1 MHLSAMNV
9 SVERGGRRVVEG
21 ISFALWPGEALVITG
36 PNGAGKSTLLRCLA
50 GLLPHASGTIKR
62 PSSDPDSED
71 ENANTLIHYVGHA
84 ESLKA
89 SLTAV
94 ENLEFWSAMLG
105 TQAKGLTPEE
115 ALKRFGLN
123 HIADLPASYLSA
135 GQKRRVSLA
144 RLLVARR
151 MLWLL
156 DEPLTALDVGSQK
169 VLTQLMDEHLQAGG
183 MIIAATHAPLDLK
196 NIREMQL
203 GRAG

>member
-50 GLLPHASGTIKR
+50 GLLPHASGTIER
-62 PSSDPDSED
+62 PGDD
-71 ENANTLIHYVGHA
+71 ENSNTLIHYVGHA

-105 TQAKGLTPEE
+105 TRAKGLTPEE

-144 RLLVARR
+144 RLLVACR

-169 VLTQLMDEHLQAGG
+169 VLTQLMDEHLESGG

-203 GRAG
+203 GRAA